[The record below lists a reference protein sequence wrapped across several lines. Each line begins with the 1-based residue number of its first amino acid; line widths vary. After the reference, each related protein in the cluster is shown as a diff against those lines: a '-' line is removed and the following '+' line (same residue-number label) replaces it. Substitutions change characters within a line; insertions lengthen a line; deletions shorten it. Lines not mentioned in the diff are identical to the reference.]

1 MKTNLLH
8 PFEPLPYFTIEGF
21 RQAAGM
27 DSSEQARLLLHR
39 WARAGHILP
48 LKKGVYMTR
57 RFYELHRADAPF
69 TPALSAI
76 LLPQSY
82 VSLEFI
88 LQRHNLLTDVTHP
101 LTAVTPKNTRRI
113 LNPLGTFWYRHLR
126 PGLYHGFTIREYYGI
141 RYAEASPA
149 KALFDYLCLRPLGA
163 ALREAGLNLAEE
175 LRLNLDELPPE
186 SREEFGRLVE
196 AAGLPKMERI
206 CDNLRRTVWRP

>member
-1 MKTNLLH
+1 MKTSLLH
-8 PFEPLPYFTIEGF
+8 PFEPLPYFTIAGF
-21 RQAAGM
+21 RQITGIE
-27 DSSEQARLLLHR
+27 SPEQARLLLHR
-39 WARAGHILP
+39 WAGAGHILP

-88 LQRHNLLTDVTHP
+88 LQRHNLLTEVTYP

-126 PGLYHGFTIREYYGI
+126 PGLYHGFTILEYHGI

-149 KALFDYLCLRPLGA
+149 KALFDYLCLRPLSA
-163 ALREAGLNLAEE
+163 ALRQPGLHLAEE
-175 LRLNLDELPPE
+175 LRLNLDELPSE
-186 SREEFGRLVE
+186 SREEFRRLVE

-206 CDNLRRTVWRP
+206 YDNLRRTVWRP